1 MKYKSPN
8 DDYDFTQDW
17 SSEILTDTIS
27 TSTWTVETGITKGVE
42 SNTANTSTLWVSGGE
57 AGKVYKVVNQI
68 TTAASRTH
76 EQEWYLTVQDQLT
89 S

>member
-42 SNTANTSTLWVSGGE
+42 SNAANTTTLWVSGGE
-57 AGKVYKVVNQI
+57 AGKVYKVTNQI
-68 TTAASRTH
+68 TTAAGRTH

-89 S
+89 A